1 MQLKIYG
8 KCTIVLFALILSV
21 LGIGALLMF
30 NFDSVADHKVLVLGG
45 FILYVVACF
54 FGFKTYEKNVDKR
67 MIQKMVLNGQI
78 ALANIKNAKPFRV
91 IRDTSGK
98 NYVLWE
104 IELEFY
110 DKDFNAY
117 EMTIIEKFN
126 AMHQSVPNGTVY
138 ITHNPDKPEQKF
150 IIQNIMIS
158 HVPALAPI
166 VQAYEKNRKIS
177 IKYLNVYYNDG
188 LIIETY
194 KESIKNQKKAEK
206 EKVKIDRQ

>member
-8 KCTIVLFALILSV
+8 KCTIVLFALIVSV
-21 LGIGALLMF
+21 LGIGAVLMLNF
-30 NFDSVADHKVLVLGG
+30 NAISDYKVFALGG
-45 FILYVVACF
+45 FILYVIICF

-78 ALANIKNAKPFRV
+78 ALANIKKATPFRV

-104 IELEFY
+104 IDLEFY
-110 DKDFNAY
+110 DKEFNTY

-126 AMHQSVPNGTVY
+126 AMHQAIPNGTVY

-150 IIQNIMIS
+150 IIQNVMIS

-166 VQAYEKNRKIS
+166 VQAYEKNKKIN

-206 EKVKIDRQ
+206 EKAKIDRQ